1 MQYEA
6 QNPPPPSE
14 PPLLVLSAWRPEA
27 PLPPPLPNPT
37 AAAGALPPP
46 PSPPE
51 PAAASA
57 KPRESRSRWGA
68 IVSHLLLILMIPTV
82 LLGGVLTFFLWQL
95 VGKNDAFTEE
105 QAREALNFQV
115 NVGLLSV
122 LLGLTIIGLP
132 LVVLMWVAAVVLC
145 IIGARHAARGEH
157 YRYPWVLRIVTH

>member
-14 PPLLVLSAWRPEA
+14 PPLLVLSAWRPET
-27 PLPPPLPNPT
+27 PEPPPLPIQAK
-37 AAAGALPPP
+37 AAAGDAPPANPPP
-46 PSPPE
+46 PAPSPDPR
-51 PAAASA
+51 AA
-57 KPRESRSRWGA
+57 RSRWGA

-145 IIGARHAARGEH
+145 VIAARHAARGEH